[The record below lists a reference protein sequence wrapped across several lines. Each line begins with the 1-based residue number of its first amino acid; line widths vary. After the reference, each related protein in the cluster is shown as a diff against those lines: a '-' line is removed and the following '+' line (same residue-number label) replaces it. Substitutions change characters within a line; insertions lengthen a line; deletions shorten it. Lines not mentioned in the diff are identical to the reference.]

1 MADDA
6 TMTSAS
12 PVTAHTAPAQPWAPR
27 VVCPRCRRPAS
38 VCYCGELCSIP
49 TRTKVVLLQHPRE
62 RDMAIGTAKMASLCL
77 PNARL
82 HVGVDWDQSPALAAA
97 LSDPTHPAALL
108 YPGPEAIDVARTPP
122 PGPITL
128 VVVDGTWSQASKLV
142 RRNEVLRTLP
152 RYAFTPPRPSD
163 YRIRREP
170 REDFVSTIEALVH
183 VLGALEGDPDR
194 FTPMLVPFRAMID
207 RQLEHIAKQHA
218 PRGRRTPRPVRA
230 KPRLPAILHERAA
243 DLVCVFADADGL
255 PHDHPSRDP
264 SGLSQLL
271 RWVAI
276 RPATGE
282 GFAEIIAPTGP
293 MWPTTP
299 AQLELPEAA
308 LHAGIDADDFVT
320 RWRRFTRDTDVLVSW
335 GVHSLRLLARSGA
348 RHDLPAVDLRRI
360 VSQLESRRPGSIEK
374 FHAGRGLPDARPFAP
389 GRAARRVAQLADVLA
404 DVRAHDLAVIE
415 GASRT

>member
-1 MADDA
+1 
-6 TMTSAS
+6 
-12 PVTAHTAPAQPWAPR
+12 
-27 VVCPRCRRPAS
+27 
-38 VCYCGELCSIP
+38 
-49 TRTKVVLLQHPRE
+49 
-62 RDMAIGTAKMASLCL
+62 
-77 PNARL
+77 
-82 HVGVDWDQSPALAAA
+82 
-97 LSDPTHPAALL
+97 
-108 YPGPEAIDVARTPP
+108 
-122 PGPITL
+122 
-128 VVVDGTWSQASKLV
+128 
-142 RRNEVLRTLP
+142 
-152 RYAFTPPRPSD
+152 
-163 YRIRREP
+163 
-170 REDFVSTIEALVH
+170 
-183 VLGALEGDPDR
+183 
-194 FTPMLVPFRAMID
+194 MLVPFRAMID